1 MNNLASQNQ
10 NPNVDI
16 NTKAPVINTAT
27 YNGQGNNQ
35 VVLSNLVVNT
45 SSLAN
50 TVAGSVPI
58 YTGGNVNDTVA
69 SAIINQNVSGVS
81 INGALAISGY
91 PDVGATLGN
100 IATLLNNLTG
110 LTV

>member
-10 NPNVDI
+10 NPNVVI
-16 NTKAPVINTAT
+16 NTKAPVINTNT
-27 YNGQGNNQ
+27 YNGGNNAIILEN
-35 VVLSNLVVNT
+35 VIVNT

-69 SAIINQNVSGVS
+69 SAIINQGVSGVS